1 MPTSF
6 HMTSI
11 TILGI
16 SPGTRCVGLALL
28 KNGEL
33 SKWQVKTYKGSTT
46 PEKLHATLEHIEEI
60 IAAHLVQ
67 CVACKVPHPGR
78 SSQQLEEIIKQVKEI
93 AAKYA
98 IECKIYSIEDLRSFF
113 KMKFENKYM
122 LAENVTA
129 AFPQLAPL
137 LLRERR
143 NKHRY
148 HIRTFEAIAA
158 GMHCHHALCISKM
171 N

>member
-1 MPTSF
+1 
-6 HMTSI
+6 MTTT

-16 SPGTRCVGLALL
+16 SPGTRCIGLALL
-28 KNGEL
+28 HNGEL

-46 PEKLHATLEHIEEI
+46 PKKLKATLEHIEEI
-60 IAAHLVQ
+60 IEVHMVH

-78 SSQQLEEIIKQVKEI
+78 SSPQLDEIINQVKEI

-98 IECKIYSIEDLRSFF
+98 IECKIYSLEELRSFF

-129 AFPQLAPL
+129 AFPQLEPL
-137 LLRERR
+137 LLRERM

-158 GMHCHHALCISKM
+158 GMHCHHALCM
-171 N
+171 V